1 LKDVPVGETYDPRIT
16 ARRSR
21 RQPVSDRRLIP
32 KVDATWRALQELGEK
47 TEMMLWEKEAA
58 VVGE

>member
-1 LKDVPVGETYDPRIT
+1 MKDVPVGETYDPRIT

-32 KVDATWRALQELGEK
+32 KVDATWRALQALGEK
-47 TEMMLWEKEAA
+47 TEKEAA